1 MIAPVRLHGGPVRP
15 RCRRRMDER
24 GSAQV
29 ELVVLAVVSF
39 LFVAMIVFA
48 GRLNVGSAH
57 AEAAARSAARTIS
70 VARNP
75 ESAVGD
81 ARSAAEQTVEVG
93 SAMCR
98 SMGFDY
104 GITPDE
110 VTVTI
115 DCEVDLSEA
124 TLLEVPGSMNVSA
137 TASEVIDQYREADDG
152 TGAVAP

>member
-1 MIAPVRLHGGPVRP
+1 MTRLAA
-15 RCRRRMDER
+15 RCRHRDER

-75 ESAVGD
+75 EAAVAD
-81 ARSAAEQTVEVG
+81 ARAAAEQTVEVG

-115 DCEVDLSEA
+115 DCQVDLSEA

-137 TASEVIDQYREADDG
+137 TASEVIDQYRETDDG
-152 TGAVAP
+152 AAAVAP